1 MKDFTSGWD
10 AYTGSVADD
19 LRRLYIADNPNPV
32 GKKDELV
39 LADDGSDW
47 SAAHGTYH
55 ESLRAHQRARGYY
68 DLFLFDTRGEL
79 IYSVFKEDDFAL
91 NFRSG
96 KYASS
101 GLGEVFQEAVSM
113 SEGQFFMTEIAPYA
127 PSADAPALFMAT
139 PVFEN
144 GKQLGVVAIQ
154 LPLDV
159 LGTILSDAQILGN
172 SGELFLADSTGRA
185 LNDSRFENRFSTLDS
200 LPDTAQMQTA
210 LTGESRYFSSTT
222 GVNGETVVAM
232 TSSFTVP
239 SGATWSIILEKDR
252 AEALS
257 VVNQMRLKSIIEL
270 AVIAAVLS
278 LIVWFAARSVIQR
291 INRLAQ
297 DMDQIAAE
305 DYELT
310 VEGQGKNDEIGDIA
324 KTLANLLNRLKEGAA
339 AKVREKETQ
348 AQNTKVVE
356 TLSAVLKD
364 LANGDFR
371 NTVEEPFPEEHA
383 KLRISINEAI
393 TSLSAVIQSVRMTSE
408 NVGEG
413 SSSISASAADLSRRT
428 EEQAATLSETAT
440 SLEQI
445 TSSVTE
451 ATDSVDQI
459 ERTVLKASNK
469 AEESGAVV
477 TDTINTMSEIKSS
490 SDQISQI
497 ISVIDDIAF
506 QTNLLA
512 LNAGVEAARAGDAG
526 RGFAVVASEVR
537 ALAQRS
543 SEAAREIKEL
553 IDTSS
558 DHVSRGVDMVGRT
571 GEALSDTVS
580 EVREIS
586 EMIKNVAASS
596 RAQSKT
602 LIQINEGMAR
612 LDNATQQNAAMSEE
626 NTAAAQVLQSEADR
640 LLSDVGQFKTAMQGS
655 EKTRASLFAA

>member
-1 MKDFTSGWD
+1 
-10 AYTGSVADD
+10 
-19 LRRLYIADNPNPV
+19 
-32 GKKDELV
+32 
-39 LADDGSDW
+39 
-47 SAAHGTYH
+47 
-55 ESLRAHQRARGYY
+55 
-68 DLFLFDTRGEL
+68 
-79 IYSVFKEDDFAL
+79 
-91 NFRSG
+91 
-96 KYASS
+96 
-101 GLGEVFQEAVSM
+101 
-113 SEGQFFMTEIAPYA
+113 
-127 PSADAPALFMAT
+127 
-139 PVFEN
+139 
-144 GKQLGVVAIQ
+144 
-154 LPLDV
+154 
-159 LGTILSDAQILGN
+159 
-172 SGELFLADSTGRA
+172 
-185 LNDSRFENRFSTLDS
+185 
-200 LPDTAQMQTA
+200 
-210 LTGESRYFSSTT
+210 
-222 GVNGETVVAM
+222 
-232 TSSFTVP
+232 
-239 SGATWSIILEKDR
+239 
-252 AEALS
+252 

-553 IDTSS
+553 IDT
-558 DHVSRGVDMVGRT
+558 
-571 GEALSDTVS
+571 
-580 EVREIS
+580 
-586 EMIKNVAASS
+586 
-596 RAQSKT
+596 
-602 LIQINEGMAR
+602 
-612 LDNATQQNAAMSEE
+612 
-626 NTAAAQVLQSEADR
+626 
-640 LLSDVGQFKTAMQGS
+640 
-655 EKTRASLFAA
+655 